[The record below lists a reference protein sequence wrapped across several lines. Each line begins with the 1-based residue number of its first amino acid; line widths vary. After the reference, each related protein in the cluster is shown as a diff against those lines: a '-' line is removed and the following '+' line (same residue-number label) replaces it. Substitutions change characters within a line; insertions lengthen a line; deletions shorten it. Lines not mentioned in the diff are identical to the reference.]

1 MKRINLLPIKF
12 PFLLL
17 IFTSLISCTKTLENA
32 PTNILFIMSDDQS
45 WMDVGVYGC
54 EQVQTPS
61 FDRLASEGALFTNVF
76 ATAPGCAPSRA
87 SILTGRFPWEL
98 EEAGTHFSNFPRKLQ
113 VYPDVLEANGYE
125 VGFTGKGWGP
135 GNYEITGWEHNP
147 AGPEFN
153 DILWDSVPFT
163 GIHEIDCASNF
174 GEFLKTR
181 DQEKPFAMWIGS
193 REPHGPREIGSGIR
207 EGKNPDDAVI
217 AGFIPD
223 TPETRRDMLDYY
235 IEIEFFDSQLGII
248 LADLE
253 ESGEMENTLIVVT
266 GDNGM
271 PFPRAK
277 ANLYEYGIHEPM
289 VVKWPG
295 KVKKGRVIDDLVSFA
310 DLAPT
315 FLDVAGLNPPEEMSG
330 KSFKNLLLSSEDGTI
345 DPERKEVFSCM
356 ERHSHQRYDNL
367 GYPMR
372 SIRTQDYLYIRN
384 FKPQRWPLGDS
395 SIVWGNRRKYPETP
409 DGQKLF
415 EMTYGKRPAEELFNI
430 KKDPFCL
437 DNLAEK
443 IEYSEVKADL
453 RNRLD
458 EKLTTLNDP
467 RMNGYGDIFESYPRY
482 GSMRDDLGGF
492 NKEGEYNPEY
502 QIQK

>member
-1 MKRINLLPIKF
+1 
-12 PFLLL
+12 
-17 IFTSLISCTKTLENA
+17 
-32 PTNILFIMSDDQS
+32 MSDDQS

-174 GEFLKTR
+174 REFLKTR

-253 ESGEMENTLIVVT
+253 ESGEMENTLILVT

-271 PFPRAK
+271 PF
-277 ANLYEYGIHEPM
+277 
-289 VVKWPG
+289 
-295 KVKKGRVIDDLVSFA
+295 
-310 DLAPT
+310 
-315 FLDVAGLNPPEEMSG
+315 
-330 KSFKNLLLSSEDGTI
+330 
-345 DPERKEVFSCM
+345 
-356 ERHSHQRYDNL
+356 
-367 GYPMR
+367 
-372 SIRTQDYLYIRN
+372 
-384 FKPQRWPLGDS
+384 
-395 SIVWGNRRKYPETP
+395 
-409 DGQKLF
+409 
-415 EMTYGKRPAEELFNI
+415 
-430 KKDPFCL
+430 
-437 DNLAEK
+437 
-443 IEYSEVKADL
+443 
-453 RNRLD
+453 
-458 EKLTTLNDP
+458 
-467 RMNGYGDIFESYPRY
+467 
-482 GSMRDDLGGF
+482 
-492 NKEGEYNPEY
+492 
-502 QIQK
+502 